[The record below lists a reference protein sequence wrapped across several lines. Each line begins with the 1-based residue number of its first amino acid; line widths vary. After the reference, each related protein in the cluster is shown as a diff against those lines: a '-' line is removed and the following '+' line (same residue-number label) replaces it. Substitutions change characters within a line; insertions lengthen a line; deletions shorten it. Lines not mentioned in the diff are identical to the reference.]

1 MRLGAEGGVMFEDVT
16 KAAEA
21 LANAKA
27 AWVDRRDAAEYL
39 GDTGGRALGALQ
51 AHRKDA
57 DVDVRSAVEKAL
69 GRLATD
75 LGGVKPVPP
84 GGAYPLE
91 GLARACEK
99 PGQRAVKPHEQGYAI
114 DVLLK
119 AGRHQRVYLAPS
131 TRKDGTKLIR
141 VFTYCG
147 KPTPE
152 SLRWALRI
160 NAQLTH
166 GALALAGDGDDATFV
181 LVRSYLADE
190 ATPGGIKASVK
201 EIAAYGDWIEGKLTG
216 LDDL

>member
-1 MRLGAEGGVMFEDVT
+1 VFEDVT
-16 KAAEA
+16 KAAET
-21 LANAKA
+21 LENAKA
-27 AWVDRRDAAEYL
+27 AWVNRRDAAEYL
-39 GDTGGRALGALQ
+39 LDTAGRALGLLQ
-51 AHRKDA
+51 AHRNDP
-57 DVDVRSAVEKAL
+57 DVDVRRAVEKAL

-75 LGGVKPVPP
+75 LGGVKPIPA

-99 PGQRAVKPHEQGYAI
+99 PGQRAVKPHEHGYAI

-119 AGRHQRVYLAPS
+119 TGRHQRVYLAPS

-152 SLRWALRI
+152 SVQWALRI
-160 NAQLTH
+160 NTQLTH
-166 GALALAGDGDDATFV
+166 GALGLACEGADATFV

-190 ATPGGIKASVK
+190 ATPGAIKASVK